1 MNQGKKSYSGAYSPA
16 KTVTT
21 AKDPFKKGKYAGV
34 QLNTTADAVRYYV
47 KAYNATKKE
56 TAKYQN
62 KETDEILTYYKL
74 LGVKTLGADNVYI
87 NGSRNKFMDSY
98 LDSMISDT
106 KVGTGLPPCTAVDK
120 SEDTDLNGKF
130 LVTSRLRDTDVE
142 TLSIKDNKNGTVTL
156 TIKPKSVQ
164 MSSPGADPQ
173 GRFFTTA
180 GPMYDAIDQV
190 IKENGGKW
198 TTGNAKKNV
207 TMNYTGGTG
216 TITIN
221 TSTGKITK
229 AKYNM
234 IVKAEIRNITL
245 SGQKF
250 KSIAMDCSMA
260 DTFPATGSNFAD
272 WGIAL
277 V

>member
-1 MNQGKKSYSGAYSPA
+1 M
-16 KTVTT
+16 
-21 AKDPFKKGKYAGV
+21 
-34 QLNTTADAVRYYV
+34 
-47 KAYNATKKE
+47 
-56 TAKYQN
+56 
-62 KETDEILTYYKL
+62 
-74 LGVKTLGADNVYI
+74 
-87 NGSRNKFMDSY
+87 
-98 LDSMISDT
+98 
-106 KVGTGLPPCTAVDK
+106 
-120 SEDTDLNGKF
+120 
-130 LVTSRLRDTDVE
+130 
-142 TLSIKDNKNGTVTL
+142 
-156 TIKPKSVQ
+156 TIKPKAVQ

-180 GPMYDAIDQV
+180 GPVYDAVDQA

-229 AKYNM
+229 AKYKM

-250 KSIAMDCSMA
+250 KSIAMDCSKV
-260 DTFPATGSNFAD
+260 DTFPTTGSNLAD

>member
-1 MNQGKKSYSGAYSPA
+1 
-16 KTVTT
+16 
-21 AKDPFKKGKYAGV
+21 
-34 QLNTTADAVRYYV
+34 
-47 KAYNATKKE
+47 
-56 TAKYQN
+56 
-62 KETDEILTYYKL
+62 
-74 LGVKTLGADNVYI
+74 
-87 NGSRNKFMDSY
+87 
-98 LDSMISDT
+98 
-106 KVGTGLPPCTAVDK
+106 
-120 SEDTDLNGKF
+120 
-130 LVTSRLRDTDVE
+130 
-142 TLSIKDNKNGTVTL
+142 
-156 TIKPKSVQ
+156 
-164 MSSPGADPQ
+164 
-173 GRFFTTA
+173 
-180 GPMYDAIDQV
+180 MYDTFDQML
-190 IKENGGKW
+190 KQNGGKW

-229 AKYNM
+229 AKYKM

-250 KSIAMDCSMA
+250 KSIAMDCSMV